1 MKLTAHTAIKR
12 SRSMRLASLTL
23 LSGFV
28 TVSLINS
35 CMKKLEIAEK
45 DKLLA
50 VTDAVVEVEKR
61 RDALRIQLVQVEKD
75 KQSAFEAAEAG
86 KKLAINVAVGQV
98 EKERDSLSNQ
108 LQQAVKDS
116 EAAMILAEAKLSKEI
131 QVTNARRES
140 EIADL
145 KAKLESFEISK
156 ELAINQA
163 VNDVAKERD
172 RLKNGLDRV
181 ELQKQLS
188 EKALRNKYETQIKD
202 REEAI

>member
-1 MKLTAHTAIKR
+1 
-12 SRSMRLASLTL
+12 MRLASLTL

-28 TVSLINS
+28 TVSLIKS
-35 CMKKLEIAEK
+35 CMKKLEIAER

-61 RDALRIQLVQVEKD
+61 RDALRIQLVQVEK
-75 KQSAFEAAEAG
+75 
-86 KKLAINVAVGQV
+86 
-98 EKERDSLSNQ
+98 ERDFLSNQ
-108 LQQAVKDS
+108 LEQAIKDS
-116 EAAMILAEAKLSKEI
+116 EGAMILAETKLSKEI

-172 RLKNGLDRV
+172 QLKNGLDRV
-181 ELQKQLS
+181 ALQKQLS

>member
-131 QVTNARRES
+131 QVTNARR
-140 EIADL
+140 
-145 KAKLESFEISK
+145 
-156 ELAINQA
+156 
-163 VNDVAKERD
+163 
-172 RLKNGLDRV
+172 
-181 ELQKQLS
+181 
-188 EKALRNKYETQIKD
+188 
-202 REEAI
+202 